1 MNYQAYQII
10 SKATKDLRDALKIT
24 DRRNAAA
31 KLTKL
36 LSERNL
42 RSRLAE
48 EAVTAAC
55 EQEKSSPEYILRKIY
70 SNAIKAALHAANQT
84 LRSKTSKKNEDIVLP
99 FKIFSIVDK
108 DSEAAIASMK
118 KECEEKFDECEP
130 FTFESFDRYR
140 GTNCHLS
147 LVSQKELKELLKYC
161 LDNLDDDEAC
171 EHAEADLLNMLQKLC
186 SRPDY
191 VAYFHPNHDVIN
203 ILTMVESILSSD
215 KVGGT
220 CSVNAA
226 KAFFNLL
233 HQLITSLSIDIS
245 NHIQPCIA
253 LIVDWVRRCMSRTR
267 TSSSTD
273 SSQIAKFMYGV
284 AAEILAGYPEQCIVV
299 LGRDNF
305 GRDLFRH
312 ARKRWATSRGGER
325 DVLVSYLSSYM

>member
-1 MNYQAYQII
+1 MSYQAYQVIA
-10 SKATKDLRDALKIT
+10 KATKDLRDASKIL

-31 KLTKL
+31 ELKKL

-42 RSRLAE
+42 RSRLSE
-48 EAVTAAC
+48 EAIIAAR

-70 SNAIKAALHAANQT
+70 GNAIKAALYAANQT
-84 LRSKTSKKNEDIVLP
+84 LRSKTSKKNEDITLP

-108 DSEAAIASMK
+108 DSEAAIALMK
-118 KECEEKFDECEP
+118 KDREQSLDECEP

-140 GTNCHLS
+140 GTNAHLT
-147 LVSQKELKELLKYC
+147 LVSKKELGELLKYC
-161 LDNLDDDEAC
+161 LDNLENDEAC

-191 VAYFHPNHDVIN
+191 VAHFHPNHDVIN
-203 ILTMVESILSSD
+203 ILTMVESILSRD

-226 KAFFNLL
+226 KAFFNLF

-253 LIVDWVRRCMSRTR
+253 LIVDWVRRCISRKG
-267 TSSSTD
+267 TSSSAD

-284 AAEILAGYPEQCIVV
+284 AADVLAGYPEQCIVV
-299 LGRDNF
+299 LGADNF

-312 ARKRWATSRGGER
+312 ARKRWSTSRGGER